1 MPPIPPPHKSL
12 PSEANESVGG
22 GEANL
27 SKTLTRK
34 KGIFPCSPL
43 PQFRRLNTLQ
53 KELFPSENMFSSAG
67 FRIHVFYDRMIER
80 KRKER
85 KKINKLSV
93 PNLAIV
99 LIAI

>member
-1 MPPIPPPHKSL
+1 MPLIPPHKSL
-12 PSEANESVGG
+12 ASEANESGGG

-27 SKTLTRK
+27 SKTLTKKK
-34 KGIFPCSPL
+34 KGIFPSSPL

-53 KELFPSENMFSSAG
+53 KELFPSENMFSSAR

>member
-1 MPPIPPPHKSL
+1 MY
-12 PSEANESVGG
+12 
-22 GEANL
+22 
-27 SKTLTRK
+27 
-34 KGIFPCSPL
+34 
-43 PQFRRLNTLQ
+43 
-53 KELFPSENMFSSAG
+53 
-67 FRIHVFYDRMIER
+67 VFYDRMIER